1 MIRVLHILGS
11 AHFGGIGRLV
21 HDLVHVQKDNHDL
34 QVGVLFCNAGGEFLD
49 QFMQLGIPV
58 FSLNLNSGYDLSP
71 IKAKRAYQIF
81 SAQDILHF
89 HSFIPLLC
97 WVAKKTRCQIIYT
110 EHGNFGFGRKRTL
123 SDSIKTELQK
133 SFLNRYV
140 TYISF
145 NSRFTRDVADVRYG
159 LNDVSRDVIYNGI
172 ALHQKSIRGK
182 ENSFKSPEELENKF
196 IVGTSSRFAGFKRV
210 DRLIRAFAKFQ
221 QGKEDT
227 FLLLVGDG
235 ILRKDLERNVAE
247 LGVDRK
253 TMFAGYQANVRA
265 WQDAMDVCVFPSINE
280 PFGLVALETL
290 SLGKPTLVFKDG
302 GGLTEI
308 IGGIAEEDIV
318 DDESHLVERLEHYY
332 LSPKDEQS
340 IINRKEYI
348 KQFTIDKMA
357 GSFWSV
363 YRKTLRVV

>member
-11 AHFGGIGRLV
+11 AHFGGIERLV
-21 HDLVHVQKDNHDL
+21 HDLVHVQKNNHDL
-34 QVGVLFCNAGGEFLD
+34 RVGVLFCNACGEFLD

-89 HSFIPLLC
+89 HSFIPLLS
-97 WVAKKTRCQIIYT
+97 WVAKKSRCQIIYT

-123 SDSIKTELQK
+123 SDRVKEKLK
-133 SFLNRYV
+133 RHFLNAAV
-140 TYISF
+140 AYISF
-145 NSRFTRDVADVRYG
+145 NSRFTRDVADARYG

-172 ALHQKSIRGK
+172 ALHQNGTRGK
-182 ENSFKSPEELENKF
+182 ENSFKLPEEIENKF

-210 DRLIRAFAKFQ
+210 DRLIRAFAQFQ

-235 ILRKDLERNVAE
+235 VLRKDLEREVAE
-247 LGVDRK
+247 LGVDIK

-265 WQDAMDVCVFPSINE
+265 WQNAMDVCVFPSENE

-308 IGGIAEEDIV
+308 VGGIAEEDIV
-318 DDESHLVERLEHYY
+318 DDESHLQKRLDYYYRRRDADNFNEKRLEYVGRFCI
-332 LSPKDEQS
+332 D
-340 IINRKEYI
+340 NMAA
-348 KQFTIDKMA
+348 QFYEKYT
-357 GSFWSV
+357 SV
-363 YRKTLRVV
+363 LCAV